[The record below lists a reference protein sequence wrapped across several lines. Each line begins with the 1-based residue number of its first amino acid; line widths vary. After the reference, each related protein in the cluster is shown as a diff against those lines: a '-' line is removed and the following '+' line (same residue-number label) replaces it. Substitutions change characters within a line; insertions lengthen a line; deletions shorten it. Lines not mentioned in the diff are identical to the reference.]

1 MPLQR
6 GDFKHTSTCLA
17 FCGLWGWGKG
27 PQACAARALL
37 PVQLY
42 RCLFYFNTKTAGP
55 VRELYG
61 EWYWLCRPRNQH
73 SMCRAHIKVA

>member
-27 PQACAARALL
+27 PQACAASALL
-37 PVQLY
+37 SPLASPTLQISVL
-42 RCLFYFNTKTAGP
+42 L
-55 VRELYG
+55 
-61 EWYWLCRPRNQH
+61 QH
-73 SMCRAHIKVA
+73 KNSRASEGALWGMVLAV